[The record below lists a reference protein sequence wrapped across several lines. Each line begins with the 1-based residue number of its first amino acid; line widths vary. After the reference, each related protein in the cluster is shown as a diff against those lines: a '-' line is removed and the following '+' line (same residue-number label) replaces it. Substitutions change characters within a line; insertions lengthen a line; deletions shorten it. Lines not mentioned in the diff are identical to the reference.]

1 MNWLCKVYEG
11 CIELGCDYKLDE
23 NLRTRIIFLDIEKD
37 VNQMSE
43 DIDMIGIVYKDIDND
58 EKKFI
63 EILSRDDCIDIS
75 YCDGLYSLYLERMI
89 MMVG

>member
-11 CIELGCDYKLDE
+11 CIELGLDYSIDK

-37 VNQMSE
+37 VNLMSE
-43 DIDMIGIVYKDIDND
+43 DIDMIGIVYSHY
-58 EKKFI
+58 ESKKYI
-63 EILSRDDCIDIS
+63 EILNRDDCIDIS
-75 YCDGLYSLYLERMI
+75 YCDNLYSLYLERMI